1 MARREEENE
10 GKTTARR
17 EGGRESERRGLTHRR
32 FDSRVAERNEWMVC
46 ARTAGRH
53 APRVRVG
60 TLKKAKI
67 FTGPPNGQR
76 GAHDNGKEKY

>member
-1 MARREEENE
+1 MARREEEDE
-10 GKTTARR
+10 GETTARR

-60 TLKKAKI
+60 PLKK
-67 FTGPPNGQR
+67 QR
-76 GAHDNGKEKY
+76 FSRDLPTDKEGLACKEKY